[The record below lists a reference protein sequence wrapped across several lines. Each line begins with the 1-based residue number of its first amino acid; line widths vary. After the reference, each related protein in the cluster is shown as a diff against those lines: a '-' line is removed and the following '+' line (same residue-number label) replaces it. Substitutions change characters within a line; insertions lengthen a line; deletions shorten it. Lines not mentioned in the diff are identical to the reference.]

1 VRKVF
6 IDTILDYSNSNQTPF
21 LLTGD
26 LGYSVLEPF
35 KEKYP
40 DGFINVGIMEQS
52 MMSIAAGISSQNRKV
67 FAYSIA
73 NFATFRALE
82 QLRLD
87 IGYHN
92 LDVCVVGVGTGF
104 QYGTAG
110 YSHWAIEDLAIVS
123 SLEKFKIFSPADS
136 YSTKKAVLEF
146 LNNGGPTYIRLG
158 KREKEL
164 SKICT
169 FLNLGEHIRIFGN
182 GPNVIATHGPIAC
195 DLLESSLFNMN
206 LFSVI
211 VFDEIP
217 TFLEESIS
225 VILKN
230 ANSVKVLE
238 EVIFTGSLGSRI
250 CRHLIDI
257 KTHVNFDWVGID
269 STRISPAGG
278 SQKFLRSRELDPNY
292 ISKMFNLIS

>member
-1 VRKVF
+1 MRKVF
-6 IDTILDYSNSNQTPF
+6 IETILDYSNNNQTPF

-40 DGFINVGIMEQS
+40 DSFINVGIMEQS

-67 FAYSIA
+67 FAYSIT

-104 QYGTAG
+104 QYGSAG
-110 YSHWAIEDLAIVS
+110 YSHWAVEDLAIVS
-123 SLEKFKIFSPADS
+123 ALEKFRIFSPADAI
-136 YSTKKAVLEF
+136 STKNTVIDF

-158 KREKEL
+158 KYTKNL
-164 SKICT
+164 SEAYGCEEIRFHVRLFGKGKKII
-169 FLNLGEHIRIFGN
+169 LSHGS
-182 GPNVIATHGPIAC
+182 IAIKI
-195 DLLESSLFNMN
+195 LESEFFNSDHYSL
-206 LFSVI
+206 L

-217 TFLEESIS
+217 TVLDSLY
-225 VILKN
+225 LKIFN
-230 ANSVKVLE
+230 QATNIKVLE
-238 EVIFTGSLGSRI
+238 DVVYTGGLGSRVA
-250 CRHLIDI
+250 RFLVENNLH
-257 KTHVNFDWVGID
+257 KPFEWVGVTGRNIR
-269 STRISPAGG
+269 SAGG
-278 SQKFLRSRELDPNY
+278 SEGYLRSRELGFNY
-292 ISKMFNLIS
+292 LEDLFKD